1 MNASAISTKPRSVL
15 LDRARILLFSPS
27 FSWGIGRSS
36 GRKGADTGEADGKAK
51 GGGILGATYDI
62 KTLDGDIKLKIPN
75 GVSFGEVLRIK
86 GKGVLFEKNKR
97 GDILIRVK
105 IEIPKKL
112 SKEAQ
117 KATEILKKEG
127 K

>member
-1 MNASAISTKPRSVL
+1 MIRLSGAGEAISGGESGDLYIKIYVKKHSTFRK
-15 LDRARILLFSPS
+15 D
-27 FSWGIGRSS
+27 GINLVMDLEVKLSD
-36 GRKGADTGEADGKAK
+36 A
-51 GGGILGATYDI
+51 ILGATYDI